1 MALPHGNRK
10 TKLPRCPRKRTI
22 TSPQTLGSRMTM
34 KQIRIPSLHSHISLL
49 FSFSADKFEG
59 REDAAGPQI
68 LADIG
73 AANLRLATFAKSLHV
88 RMLVNFDNIWTW
100 HDGRVRS
107 RKYPRCIR
115 LYIVTCILATQPP
128 AALPWFRLHLFNKAR
143 ASAPGRCSGYNT
155 WEAQQNGKCEA
166 QQKCC
171 IVMLRLCM
179 SGIQT
184 ACPAFQQCGWRR
196 ATSMQPKPR
205 EMQCNSKGMD
215 STEERHC
222 KISGPMCLWS
232 RCVRIWAYGKC
243 VTSMW

>member
-88 RMLVNFDNIWTW
+88 RMLVNFDNI
-100 HDGRVRS
+100 
-107 RKYPRCIR
+107 
-115 LYIVTCILATQPP
+115 
-128 AALPWFRLHLFNKAR
+128 
-143 ASAPGRCSGYNT
+143 
-155 WEAQQNGKCEA
+155 
-166 QQKCC
+166 
-171 IVMLRLCM
+171 
-179 SGIQT
+179 
-184 ACPAFQQCGWRR
+184 
-196 ATSMQPKPR
+196 
-205 EMQCNSKGMD
+205 
-215 STEERHC
+215 
-222 KISGPMCLWS
+222 
-232 RCVRIWAYGKC
+232 
-243 VTSMW
+243 